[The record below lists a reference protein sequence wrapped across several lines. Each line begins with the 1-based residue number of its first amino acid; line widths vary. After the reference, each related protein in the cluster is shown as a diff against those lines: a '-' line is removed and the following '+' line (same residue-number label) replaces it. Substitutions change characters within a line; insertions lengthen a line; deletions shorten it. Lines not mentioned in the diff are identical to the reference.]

1 MAQGP
6 TRVEGPVSGA
16 AVPLVLDAQP
26 LALPKGEV
34 LVCSEWYGRRVL
46 PPDTRGMAET
56 ASHDATKP
64 RRSKDLRGF
73 ASYRCDYAT
82 LSVTTS

>member
-46 PPDTRGMAET
+46 PPDTRGMA
-56 ASHDATKP
+56 DATKP